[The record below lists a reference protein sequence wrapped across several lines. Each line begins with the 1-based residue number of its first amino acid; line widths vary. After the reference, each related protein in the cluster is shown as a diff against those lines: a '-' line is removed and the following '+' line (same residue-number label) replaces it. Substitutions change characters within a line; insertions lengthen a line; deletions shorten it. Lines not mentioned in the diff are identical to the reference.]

1 MPSGGTG
8 RLLQEGDFMEK
19 ETAIYVEDVS
29 KTYQNG
35 EVPVP
40 VLNHVSFTVQAG
52 ELLAV
57 TGDSGS
63 GKTTLMNLL
72 GALDTPDSGRIIIGR
87 QVISNMSQHQ
97 RTLYRRNSLGFIY
110 QDFNLIQVLNVYE
123 NIVLPLQLGK
133 KKIEEKKID
142 FMLEKLRLLDKK
154 YALPSQLSGGE
165 QQRVAIARA
174 LVNQPKIL
182 LADEPTGN
190 LDNNNA
196 WEIMKLLEDINSNGT
211 TVVVVTHNLEI
222 VREMRKRVITI
233 EKGIVVSDEQQAD
246 DIFGSGI

>member
-1 MPSGGTG
+1 MYGSTPSGSMG

-123 NIVLPLQLGK
+123 NIVLPLQLGN

-165 QQRVAIARA
+165 QQRVAVIRA
-174 LVNQPKIL
+174 LIHNPALI

-190 LDNNNA
+190 LDSRNTAMVVRRFEALCRKMNRTT
-196 WEIMKLLEDINSNGT
+196 IM
-211 TVVVVTHNLEI
+211 VTHNMQIARLCD
-222 VREMRKRVITI
+222 RVIQI
-233 EKGIVVSDEQQAD
+233 RDGRVAAS
-246 DIFGSGI
+246 